1 MRMKRWA
8 AFSLIEL
15 LVVISVLLL
24 LAAITTPVIASA
36 IHSAKRATCL
46 SNLRQI
52 YSGFALYAGDH
63 QGRVPPKFEVKKMSL
78 SGSDVTEGRVLNSH
92 AYGIQTVLAP
102 YLGSVDVFHCPADTG
117 DAKNSKPLWQQCGCS
132 YEVKGVLKKDLG
144 SGKEFFVAR
153 GSETIVGDPF
163 KPWEASDLL
172 NVNQKIAKGEHGP
185 KDWHSGWCNL
195 MLPNGRAVSV
205 QTSEQEKAEQNKE

>member
-1 MRMKRWA
+1 MQMKRRA

-15 LVVISVLLL
+15 LIVIAVLLL
-24 LAAITTPVIASA
+24 LAAIATPVIASA
-36 IHSAKRATCL
+36 IHSAKRAACL

-52 YSGFALYAGDH
+52 YAGFALYAGDH
-63 QGRVPPKFEVKKMSL
+63 KGLVPPKFEVKKMRL

-102 YLGSVDVFHCPADTG
+102 YLNGVEVFHCPADCG
-117 DAKNSKPLWQQCGCS
+117 DARNPEPLWKQCGCS
-132 YEVKGVLKKDLG
+132 YEVKGVLKKDIG
-144 SGKEFFVAR
+144 SGKELFFAR

-185 KDWHSGWCNL
+185 KDWHAGWCNL